1 MTVQSATC
9 PSHISWKGW
18 PSSHVSMAEQGARP
32 LAVPCRAPPAP
43 RSGPLRQLSPR
54 GLPASCPIRC
64 GAPGPSVPWFPRALR
79 TAVDERGVVVT
90 RAASAFAVTNT
101 VMWFPPR
108 FGVPRP

>member
-1 MTVQSATC
+1 
-9 PSHISWKGW
+9 
-18 PSSHVSMAEQGARP
+18 MAEQGARP
-32 LAVPCRAPPAP
+32 LTVPCRAPPAP

-64 GAPGPSVPWFPRALR
+64 GAPGPSVPWFLRALR
-79 TAVDERGVVVT
+79 TAFDERGVVVT
-90 RAASAFAVTNT
+90 RAASAFAITNT